1 MGTMIAD
8 IDPRG
13 SRCDQSIFIW
23 LDILGFTDAVEND
36 TTYDELVELLKR
48 FQRMFNEGNGYET
61 DIISDGIILWINS
74 KSYDDLKGIFTD
86 IGHRQIKFICESEH
100 FIRGGIAIGT
110 RYLQRGNDNS
120 HGGGDRNHI
129 FVSSGLARAV
139 NLEARHVSWP
149 VVGTN
154 LNNLKKIKEHYK
166 ITDPKESLGLCRGFN
181 RQGED
186 VFFIDFMQ
194 ECSSEEKRIYYDI
207 LKSKI
212 SDDNLVPAVKSKYIW
227 LLRYYHHHW
236 GKTEE
241 IERLTGFIL

>member
-1 MGTMIAD
+1 MIAD

-36 TTYDELVELLKR
+36 ATYDELVELLKR
-48 FQRMFNEGNGYET
+48 FQRIFNEVKRYNPR
-61 DIISDGIILWINS
+61 IISDGIILQIDP
-74 KSYDDLKGIFTD
+74 KSPADLEDILKD
-86 IGHRQIKFICESEH
+86 IGQRQFKFIRENGH

-120 HGGGDRNHI
+120 RADVDLTYI

-139 NLEARHVSWP
+139 NLEAKHVSWP
-149 VVGTN
+149 VVGTD
-154 LNNLKKIKEHYK
+154 LNNFNKIKEYYR
-166 ITDPKESLGLCRGFN
+166 IIDPEESLGLCRGFN
-181 RQGED
+181 TQGED
-186 VFFIDFMQ
+186 VFFIDFIQ

-212 SDDNLVPAVKSKYIW
+212 SDESLVPAVKSKYIW

-236 GKTEE
+236 GKAEE
-241 IERLTGFIL
+241 IERLIGFVL